1 MKDLFNNSK
10 DDWDNLDLENY
21 NSKLLNFTLV
31 LGTIGIIIGIAY
43 LIFLYEKKRYYNN
56 KYR

>member
-43 LIFLYEKKRYYNN
+43 LIFFI
-56 KYR
+56 